1 MELSLSTSGDTDILE
16 EFLDSL
22 AKLIQC
28 YIVLNIEVLVGPLY
42 VIDTI
47 VRVIVWKLFMC
58 CDYNVMAV
66 VVFGRIQASI
76 IGCVSCYVV
85 G

>member
-1 MELSLSTSGDTDILE
+1 MELSLSTSGDTEIPE

-58 CDYNVMAV
+58 CDYDVMAV
-66 VVFGRIQASI
+66 VGRIQASI